1 MNESRDSLFQIQTW
15 KRRER
20 QRDSEYIK
28 FRIKFPREGNRE
40 ERVNLRTPVEFPRPS
55 DATREH
61 RFASKIIVSTSRP
74 YPLLKR
80 HGPPRENENLNG
92 FGMESRISTIQ

>member
-1 MNESRDSLFQIQTW
+1 MNGSRDSLFQIQTW

-61 RFASKIIVSTSRP
+61 DSLRKSS
-74 YPLLKR
+74 YLR
-80 HGPPRENENLNG
+80 HV
-92 FGMESRISTIQ
+92 RIHC